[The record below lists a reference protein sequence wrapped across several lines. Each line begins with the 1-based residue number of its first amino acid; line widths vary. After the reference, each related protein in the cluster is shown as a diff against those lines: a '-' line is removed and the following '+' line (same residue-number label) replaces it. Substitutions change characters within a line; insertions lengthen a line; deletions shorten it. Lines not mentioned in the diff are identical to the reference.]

1 MKRSLLTAFI
11 FFSIYNSTVFAQGT
25 NCSNA
30 TTIPLDGTC
39 NTYSVSTATG
49 AAVHCS
55 GSGYTGPNGR
65 VTWFRFTTNSTAD
78 CVTMDMQASTSG
90 IKMEVA
96 LYTGCSGT
104 TGTGLSNIHSICMDD
119 GNGIWATNLEYGSIT
134 GTNFA
139 PNTTYYLRVRTENG
153 FTGTIQICAKS
164 EVATNNLCSGSTGID
179 TLTTTNQNNACNSGS
194 IEVTPG
200 NLCAGTLENT
210 AWYTFTVLTSG
221 VSSVVISN
229 MYCDNANVNTFIAG
243 PSPNN
248 YGFQIGFFTGNCGS
262 LTPTNCVGQ
271 TGSAGGTVIA
281 SSTSLPAGTV
291 VHVAIDGYYGS
302 NCKYDILA
310 INAAPLS
317 VKMKS
322 FDGWRGNDF
331 NLLTWTT
338 LTETNNKYF
347 EIERS
352 EDGSNF
358 SYLGRVNGALNSTVE
373 KKYSFR
379 DEKPLSTGYYR
390 LKQVDA
396 HGIITYSRIIK
407 IIRPVTSLLTATFQ
421 NPVHDILKASFETSE
436 AGMAQ
441 IRVVDVS
448 GKTMLAES
456 IKLQKGISQYQRSLS
471 KLTPGTYYLVV
482 TRDNMR
488 KTFPFIK
495 F

>member
-1 MKRSLLTAFI
+1 MKRFLLTALLFI
-11 FFSIYNSTVFAQGT
+11 GIYHSTAFGQT

-30 TTIPLDGTC
+30 YTIPLDGTC
-39 NTYSVSTATG
+39 NTYNTSTNTDN
-49 AAVHCS
+49 AVHCS
-55 GSGYTGPNGR
+55 GQGYGGNGR
-65 VTWFRFTTNSTAD
+65 VTYFKFTTNSNAD
-78 CVTMDMQASTSG
+78 CVSMDMETSVADV
-90 IKMEVA
+90 KMEVA

-104 TGTGLSNIHSICMDD
+104 TTTGLSNIHSVCMDD

-153 FTGTIQICAKS
+153 FTGSIQICAKS
-164 EVATNNLCSGSTGID
+164 EVASNDLCSGATGID
-179 TLTTTNQNNACNSGS
+179 TLSTTNQNNACNTGS
-194 IEVTPG
+194 NEVTPG

-221 VSSVVISN
+221 VSSIVISN

-271 TGSAGGTVIA
+271 SGSVGGTVIA

-317 VKMKS
+317 VKMKL
-322 FDGWRGNDF
+322 FDGWRGSDF
-331 NLLTWTT
+331 NLLSWTT
-338 LTETNNKYF
+338 SAETNHRYF

-352 EDGSNF
+352 EDESRF
-358 SYLGRVNGALNSTVE
+358 SPLGTVNGAGTTTIENR
-373 KKYSFR
+373 YSFK
-379 DEKPLSTGYYR
+379 DVKPLSAGYYR
-390 LKQVDA
+390 LKQVDIQ
-396 HGIITYSRIIK
+396 GTITYSRIIR
-407 IIRPVTSLLTATFQ
+407 IVRPVTSKLKAIFE
-421 NPVHDILKASFETSE
+421 NPVHDVLKANLETDE
-436 AGMAQ
+436 PGMAQ
-441 IRVVDVS
+441 LRVVDVS
-448 GKTMLAES
+448 GKTMLTES
-456 IKLQKGISQYQRSLS
+456 IRLQKGSNQYQRSLN
-471 KLTPGTYYLVV
+471 KLSPGTYYLVI
-482 TRDNMR
+482 TRDDMR
-488 KTFPFIK
+488 RTFPFIK